1 VIKIIK
7 KLQDAQND
15 ILNIMAPIA
24 ETEKVTLMEAF
35 ERIAAGDAT
44 AGFCVPPFDTSAM
57 DGFAVKS
64 ADFSDAAS
72 LKNGLKLD
80 IIGELA
86 AGATLKFHVTSGKAV
101 KIMTGAPL
109 PEGAD
114 AILMKELC
122 EETKTENEWHLK
134 TVSPIRAG
142 QHVRTVGTDFK
153 KGDVIIPR
161 GSFLNPAAIGLLASA
176 AIAEILVYKTPVV
189 AVLSTGDEL
198 IDPLEPAAREKGFVP
213 GPGKIMNS
221 NLYLL
226 ASLLR
231 SSGARPH
238 LLGMAKDTPEGISR
252 KILEGSGAADI
263 IITTGGASVGSYDYI
278 PEALKLAGFEVNIWK
293 MNMKPGRPFIFGIKN
308 ENQRMKMV
316 FGLPGNPASSM
327 VSFLKIIRPVIYKL
341 CGRAAPLETLRVK
354 GAINSEVRLDPE
366 RLTFLRARIYE
377 DGGRTMIDVPKKQ
390 DSNILSSALR
400 LNCLAEIPSGKGT
413 LPEGSEVFAQI
424 I

>member
-1 VIKIIK
+1 MT
-7 KLQDAQND
+7 AFHT
-15 ILNIMAPIA
+15 
-24 ETEKVTLMEAF
+24 ETEKVTIVDAF
-35 ERIAAGDAT
+35 ERIAAENAA
-44 AGFCVPPFDTSAM
+44 AGFSVPPFDTSAM

-72 LKNGLKLD
+72 LKSGLRLE

-86 AGATLKFHVTSGKAV
+86 AGSTLKFSVSRGKAV

-109 PEGAD
+109 PGGAD

-122 EETKTENEWHLK
+122 EEIKNEKEWYLKTEASINSGL
-134 TVSPIRAG
+134 
-142 QHVRTVGTDFK
+142 HVRTVGTDFK

-161 GSFLNPAAIGLLASA
+161 GTFLNPAAAGLLASA
-176 AIAEILVYKTPVV
+176 AIAEIAVYKKPAV

-198 IDPLEPAAREKGFVP
+198 IDPLDPSAREKGFAP

-226 ASLLR
+226 ASLLKA
-231 SSGARPH
+231 SGARPL
-238 LLGMAKDTPEGISR
+238 LLGTAKDTPGDISQ
-252 KILEGSGAADI
+252 KILEGSSAADI
-263 IITTGGASVGSYDYI
+263 VITTGGASVGSYDYI
-278 PEALKLAGFEVNIWK
+278 PDALKMAGFEVNIWK
-293 MNMKPGRPFIFGIKN
+293 MNIKPGRPFIFGIKN
-308 ENQRMKMV
+308 EGGRTKFV
-316 FGLPGNPASSM
+316 FGLPGNPASAM

-341 CGRAAPLETLRVK
+341 CGRSAPLEMLRVK
-354 GAINSEVRLDPE
+354 GFINSDVRLDSE

-400 LNCLAEIPSGKGT
+400 LNCLAEIPSGKGV